1 MNVKTTVGKISRFL
15 LACLFLGCATQQPG
29 EFKEMD
35 PTKKKAELYYD
46 YGTGA
51 LVKGDYTKALINLK
65 KAIEI
70 IEDDSRFHNNLGM
83 AYFFKKETTLA
94 IKHLERSLEID
105 SKNSDAR
112 NNLASVYFYLGKIS
126 ESKKIY
132 EEILKDLEYTKQF
145 RVYHN
150 LGLIYLQEGR
160 NNKALS
166 LFEKAIK
173 ENKSYC
179 PPHYQLGM
187 IYYKAHKY
195 HEAVNRFESASLGS
209 CSGNP
214 SPYYYEALSQSELGE
229 YSKALL
235 KFEELQKKFPESKE
249 AKLAI
254 RQINKIKIEKLR
266 DDKNQALKYQ
276 LKKFENEMRAK
287 LPQAKAEEVDST
299 PAKSVDF

>member
-1 MNVKTTVGKISRFL
+1 MNVQTTIGRFSKFL

-29 EFKEMD
+29 ELKNMD

-51 LVKGDYTKALINLK
+51 LVKGDYTKALVNLK

-70 IEDDSRFHNNLGM
+70 IEEDSRFHNNLGM

-94 IKHLERSLEID
+94 LKHLNRSIEID

-112 NNLASVYFYLGKIS
+112 NNLASVYYYLGKFS
-126 ESKKIY
+126 ESKKMY
-132 EEILKDLEYTKQF
+132 EEILKDLEYNKQF
-145 RVYHN
+145 RVYNN
-150 LGLIYLQEGR
+150 LGLIYLREGR
-160 NNKALS
+160 NNKAIS
-166 LFEKAIK
+166 LFKKAIK
-173 ENKSYC
+173 DNKSYC

-187 IYYKAHKY
+187 ISYKSHNY

-209 CSGNP
+209 CADNP
-214 SPYYYEALSQSELGE
+214 SPHYHEALSQIQLGE

-235 KFEELQKKFPESKE
+235 KFEEIQKKFPDSNE
-249 AKLAI
+249 AKQAV
-254 RQINKIKIEKLR
+254 RQINRIKIEKLR
-266 DDKNQALKYQ
+266 DDKTQALKYQ
-276 LKKFENEMRAK
+276 LKKFEADLRSK
-287 LPQAKAEEVDST
+287 LPQAKAKEADTT